1 MNLLKK
7 LIATPSDP
15 LLTVLRL
22 TLGIVILPHGI
33 QKTLGLFGGY
43 GFSGTM
49 NFFAQTWHISAPFAF
64 AAIMAEFIGGI
75 ALIFGFAS
83 RLAALS
89 ITANMLVAIAVV
101 HSQYG
106 FFMNWFGTQKGEGFE
121 FHLLA
126 IAVAIPVILR
136 GSGALS
142 IDRGLTDLLTRDA
155 VNAMPSSAN
164 LSGI

>member
-1 MNLLKK
+1 MNSLNKF
-7 LIATPSDP
+7 IATSNDP

-22 TLGIVILPHGI
+22 TLGIVILPHGV
-33 QKTLGLFGGY
+33 QKSLGLFGGY

-64 AAIMAEFIGGI
+64 AAIMAEFAGGI
-75 ALIFGFAS
+75 ALILGLGS
-83 RLAALS
+83 RLAALA
-89 ITANMLVAIAVV
+89 ITINMLVAIAMV
-101 HSQYG
+101 HRQYG

-142 IDRGLTDLLTRDA
+142 LDRLLTNLLTRD
-155 VNAMPSSAN
+155 VGNPMPSSAT
-164 LSGI
+164 LSGV